1 MEETAHN
8 SAEHTFEP
16 EAAFPPGPDAS
27 EAMDGASDGA
37 SDNNGDLAAKVA
49 TIAVVGVGVAL
60 ISAELIPG
68 MLLGV
73 AASFLPGV
81 RGKVK
86 PFFKH
91 TVRAGYAAVRKT
103 REVMAEAGE
112 QFQDIVAEAKSEKIV
127 TPPASKA

>member
-1 MEETAHN
+1 MEESAHH

-16 EAAFPPGPDAS
+16 EAAFPPGPETS
-27 EAMDGASDGA
+27 EATED
-37 SDNNGDLAAKVA
+37 NGDLAAKVA

-68 MLLGV
+68 MLVGV

-81 RGKVK
+81 RNKVK

-91 TVRAGYAAVRKT
+91 TVKAGYAAMRKT
-103 REVMAEAGE
+103 REMMAEAGE

-127 TPPASKA
+127 TPPAPKA

>member
-8 SAEHTFEP
+8 TAEHHTEP
-16 EAAFPPGPDAS
+16 EAAFPPGPETS
-27 EAMDGASDGA
+27 EAAES
-37 SDNNGDLAAKVA
+37 NGDLAATVA

-73 AASFLPGV
+73 AATLLPGV

-86 PFFKH
+86 PFFRH
-91 TVRAGYAAVRKT
+91 TVKAGYAAVRKT
-103 REVMAEAGE
+103 RELVAEAGE

-127 TPPASKA
+127 TPPAPRA